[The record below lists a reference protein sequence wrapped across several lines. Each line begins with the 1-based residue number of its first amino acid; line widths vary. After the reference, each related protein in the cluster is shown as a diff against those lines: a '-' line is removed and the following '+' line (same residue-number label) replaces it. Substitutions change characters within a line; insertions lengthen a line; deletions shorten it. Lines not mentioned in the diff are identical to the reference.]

1 MSATGT
7 WVVPTRA
14 FEASLSELKEWRQSV
29 AGELAAF
36 RRWALVARLI
46 DDQTMAR
53 IAHLERRLAV
63 ERLTVAFVAEYSRG
77 KSELINALFFA
88 EMGTRLLPS
97 GVGRTTLCPVEILW
111 DPARPPSIRLL
122 PIETRESPKAL
133 REFIGE
139 TSGWRE
145 IVLDPSKPQALAD
158 ACQSLTE
165 SVSMSAIEAAGLGFA
180 VRSQERADIPR
191 WRYAILNVPHPLLAS
206 GLTVLDTPGRAA
218 LAAEP
223 ELTMHRVPDAAAIV
237 FMVAA
242 DSGVTEDDRAL
253 WNEHIAP
260 IEGLGE
266 TCFVALNKI
275 DALRDP
281 RKTEAQVLAD
291 IDRQVSSTADKLG
304 IVPTRVF
311 ALSAQQGFEAKAAS
325 DRDVLIRSR
334 LYRLEQALAKG
345 MVHQRRVDHAA
356 AVLAETR
363 AAFGESRA
371 LIDSRLAF
379 TREQLDE
386 LSALQGKNQ
395 KLVETLARKAT
406 AERGRLERARAE
418 MTVLR
423 TIHNRH
429 ADELGTLLDPNG
441 ARDAGNKARMAVL
454 NSTFS
459 GRIGL
464 VLDGFFE
471 KVRGDLARAIQVIG
485 EVKAMMAEAKRKF
498 AADYGMAIEA
508 VPEFA
513 TERFLVELERLE
525 EHCERD
531 FKSATSLLTRG
542 RKALG
547 ALFFDT
553 VASKV
558 IRVFEIADREVR
570 TWMNGFIRPL
580 EAQLNAFQEQTNTK
594 IEGMGRIQN
603 AETDLMARLDEL
615 QAMVV
620 EVEAQ
625 RAQLENHRE
634 RLVALLDVKRD
645 HSLA

>member
-14 FEASLSELKEWRQSV
+14 FEASLSELNEWRQSV

-97 GVGRTTLCPVEILW
+97 GVGRTTLCPAEILW

-145 IVLDPSKPQALAD
+145 IALDPSKPKALAE

-165 SVSMSAIEAAGLGFA
+165 SVSMSAAEAAGLGYA
-180 VRSQERADIPR
+180 VPSQDRVDIPR
-191 WRYAILNVPHPLLAS
+191 WRYAIVNVPHPLLAS

-260 IEGLGE
+260 IEGLE
-266 TCFVALNKI
+266 QTCFVALNKI

-304 IVPTRVF
+304 IAPTRVF
-311 ALSAQQGFEAKAAS
+311 ALSAQQGFEAKTAS
-325 DRDVLIRSR
+325 DRDGLIRSR
-334 LYRLEQALAKG
+334 VYRLEQALAKG

-363 AAFGESRA
+363 ATFAESRA

-395 KLVETLARKAT
+395 KLVETLAKKAT
-406 AERGRLERARAE
+406 AERGRLEKARAE
-418 MTVLR
+418 LTILR
-423 TIHNRH
+423 SIHNRH
-429 ADELGTLLDPNG
+429 ADELGKLLDPNA

-459 GRIGL
+459 GRIPQ

-471 KVRGDLARAIQVIG
+471 EVRGDLARAIQVIG
-485 EVKAMMAEAKRKF
+485 QVKAMMAEAKRKF

-531 FKSATSLLTRG
+531 FKSAASLLTRG

-553 VASKV
+553 VALQV

-580 EAQLNAFQEQTNTK
+580 DAQLNAFQEQTNTK

-603 AETDLMARLDEL
+603 AETDLVARLDEL
-615 QAMVV
+615 QAMVA

-625 RAQLENHRE
+625 RTQWEAHRE
-634 RLVALLDVKRD
+634 RIVALLDVKRD